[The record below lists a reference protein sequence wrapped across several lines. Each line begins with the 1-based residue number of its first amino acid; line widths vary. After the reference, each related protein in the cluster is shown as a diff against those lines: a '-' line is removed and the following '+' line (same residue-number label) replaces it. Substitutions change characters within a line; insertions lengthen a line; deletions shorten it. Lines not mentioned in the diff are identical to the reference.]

1 MGLAVEPDAKPI
13 LLDLYAK
20 TLEALEAVPPS
31 AEYRKTVEGM
41 TKERLAVVEKT
52 DDLGAIEA
60 AIGCGQV
67 EQLIEQA
74 KDELSLIPM
83 LVEADAFSPYD
94 GPLSS
99 EEILTD
105 LKRRGWALQR
115 DDIPMRPSQDFP
127 IEKEIEL
134 EKEQTRKNAQK
145 DTLFGAQPKRERR
158 FFKDD
163 GTPIQMNTAKWPF
176 AIEEDALNVYVD
188 IALPKFLDSAMVSS
202 RLFRRVAVA
211 AARRCCTPLLHAAAA
226 KLRCCQT
233 PLRACACGREDDG
246 NANAPA
252 AERTDGGKSSLR
264 QDRAAVRS
272 VQRERAPTACCDEA
286 SASLT
291 QGI

>member
-1 MGLAVEPDAKPI
+1 VSGPGPTQATPSRPPRATNTPPRKCRVLRAAMRAACLLSRRAPALARANVKASPILAQGARHAVFAPALARSKITTGYVGLEVEPDAKPI

-31 AEYRKTVEGM
+31 AEYRKMVEGM

-52 DDLGAIEA
+52 DDLRAIEA
-60 AIGCGQV
+60 TIGSGQV

-99 EEILTD
+99 EEILSD

-134 EKEQTRKNAQK
+134 ELPAVR
-145 DTLFGAQPKRERR
+145 GAQPAC
-158 FFKDD
+158 
-163 GTPIQMNTAKWPF
+163 PPLS
-176 AIEEDALNVYVD
+176 ALY
-188 IALPKFLDSAMVSS
+188 
-202 RLFRRVAVA
+202 
-211 AARRCCTPLLHAAAA
+211 T
-226 KLRCCQT
+226 
-233 PLRACACGREDDG
+233 ACAAC
-246 NANAPA
+246 
-252 AERTDGGKSSLR
+252 SL
-264 QDRAAVRS
+264 Q
-272 VQRERAPTACCDEA
+272 P
-286 SASLT
+286 
-291 QGI
+291 